1 LKAIRSIFSSYGL
14 SSGEQ
19 YLGLAQMVDDLLDGK
34 SLPGHL
40 VTPFLQGS
48 RRSDSLTKHLD
59 PVIGMVFDRRGAKGP
74 D

>member
-1 LKAIRSIFSSYGL
+1 
-14 SSGEQ
+14 
-19 YLGLAQMVDDLLDGK
+19 MVDDLLDGK